1 MRLNEITIGIIT
13 VPLSKVRSDK
23 TYSSYL
29 PNSYVKWLE
38 MTGAKVAPIQFNI
51 SKDSLKIILSQLNGI
66 VFPGG
71 SVDRISSDDFKMY
84 VETYKNIYNYAKTQT
99 DKGNY
104 FPLWSTC
111 LGFEFMV
118 LMERHSNEKIHDY
131 YTNNVIINKTNA
143 TRYNA
148 SLEMSKLDNKY
159 NLLLNNFFSEFSYND
174 ILKYSE
180 DDILY
185 MNHEYGYPIKT
196 EFLDEYTF
204 FDILLTNKDKDGN
217 EYISAIKH
225 KKYPFYGVQ
234 FHPEKPNFEW
244 LDETI
249 NHKELAIEF
258 SYKLSTMFHKECLK
272 NKNVLINENILV
284 YYYTLYSRESILD
297 IIEPKHH
304 TNEKYKSLFE
314 RSYYFK

>member
-1 MRLNEITIGIIT
+1 MRLNEITIGIVT
-13 VPLSKVRSDK
+13 VPLSKTRPDK

-38 MTGAKVAPIQFNI
+38 MSGAKVAPIQFNI
-51 SKDSLKIILSQLNGI
+51 SNDMLLSTLSQLNGV

-71 SVDRISSDDFKMY
+71 SVDRISGDYYKKY
-84 VETYKNIYNYAKTQT
+84 IETYKHIYNYAKKQT
-99 DKGNY
+99 DNGIY
-104 FPLWSTC
+104 YPLWSTC
-111 LGFEFMV
+111 LGFEFMI
-118 LMERHSNEKIHDY
+118 LMEKHTNEEIHDY
-131 YTNNVIINKTNA
+131 YTQNIIIHKTNA
-143 TRYNA
+143 TRYNVPLNL
-148 SLEMSKLDNKY
+148 STLHNKY

-174 ILKYSE
+174 IIKYSSE
-180 DDILY
+180 CLLY
-185 MNHEYGYPIKT
+185 MNHEYGYPIT
-196 EFLDEYTF
+196 GDFLDEYNF
-204 FDILLTNKDKDGN
+204 FDILLTNKDKDGV

-234 FHPEKPNFEW
+234 FHPEKPVFEW

-249 NHKELAIEF
+249 NHKETAIEF

-272 NKNVLINENILV
+272 NKNTLADESLLI
-284 YYYTLYSRESILD
+284 YYYTLYSRENILD

-304 TNEKYKSLFE
+304 KNEKYKSLFE